1 MGRRRKTGDTASKS
15 YRKYPPT
22 DITLAKRSFFIRI
35 RRWYAMQT
43 SRLRRPDAV
52 KSRPLPSLSLIFLS
66 FLFLSF
72 DTQTISIGFQL
83 IWGAHSMGKQGVS
96 CVLCSINPV
105 AGVVLLCLSKS
116 AAFHFSCF
124 DTRCP
129 NRPRFSFWRIFILF
143 YFIFVFCSRKSRW
156 CSGRHGHVALKQT
169 QSLRRVSCQFW
180 LVLFWVLGK
189 FFSLSCFPG
198 RDSAWVIYTKKVPC
212 LEEEKKQNKIKTNAA
227 VWRKGR
233 K

>member
-1 MGRRRKTGDTASKS
+1 MTLRLDLAPAKPRQNPKVIFWFLVFFRGSAFDTIEPNQLIRINKKGETRERELETWGVNVRRLSEQFKVRTLAQHTSFGFLTTTMGRRRKTGDTASKS

-129 NRPRFSFWRIFILF
+129 NRPRFSF
-143 YFIFVFCSRKSRW
+143 
-156 CSGRHGHVALKQT
+156 
-169 QSLRRVSCQFW
+169 
-180 LVLFWVLGK
+180 
-189 FFSLSCFPG
+189 
-198 RDSAWVIYTKKVPC
+198 
-212 LEEEKKQNKIKTNAA
+212 
-227 VWRKGR
+227 
-233 K
+233 